1 MKAKIYKIVLPCGGT
16 YIGQT
21 SKHEY
26 QRWGQHLTD
35 LDTKKHYNK
44 QLQESYNKGE
54 VDNWEWE
61 VIEVIEN
68 DDKSYINLMEQHYA
82 ALEINLIN
90 ERQMHVNA
98 KARNS
103 HYRKHWK
110 KEKQKEYYQ
119 NNREKI
125 KKRTLEYYHKN
136 KSKDIQ

>member
-21 SKHEY
+21 LTHEY
-26 QRWGQHLTD
+26 QRWGGHLQD
-35 LDTKKHYNK
+35 LGKGKHYNK

-61 VIEVIEN
+61 VIEVIES
-68 DDKSYINLMEQHYA
+68 DDKSYINLMEKHYA

-90 ERQMHVNA
+90 ERQMHANV

-103 HYRKHWK
+103 YYRETWLKAYN
-110 KEKQKEYYQ
+110 KEYYQ
-119 NNREKI
+119 NNKEKI
-125 KKRTLEYYHKN
+125 KKRALERHYKN
-136 KSKDIQ
+136 KHPA